1 MQLIIVES
9 PSKAKT
15 IEKYLGGKFK
25 VDASGGH
32 VRDLPEKRL
41 GVNIA
46 KNYEPN
52 YVISADKKPVIK
64 RLKEKV
70 EKADKIYLATDP
82 DREGE
87 AISWHLQE
95 VLGLKD
101 KAQRIEF
108 NEISEKAVKEALKN
122 PREINYNLVDSQQA
136 RRVLDRLVGYKLSPL
151 LCKRIQNGLS
161 AGRVQSVALRII
173 VDKEREIRA
182 FVPAEYWNLTATL
195 SDGHHK
201 PFTAYLAEKDGK
213 KFKPANQAE
222 ADEVENAI
230 KAANGAFAVKQ
241 VKKTDT
247 KSHAL
252 PPFTTSTMQQD
263 ASAKLNMSSP
273 MCMQVAQH
281 LYEGIETQEGH
292 LALVTYIRTDS
303 VRISAE
309 SQARARE
316 YIAEK
321 YGDEYVPEKPNFYK
335 SKKNAQDAHEAIR
348 PIDLSMTPEKV
359 KPLLD
364 RNHYNLYKLIYERF
378 IASQMSEAKYNY
390 VTIDSVCGDYTFRTN
405 GRTVVFKGYTAVYDD
420 YKANQETEDGEIVK
434 VIPPVKE
441 GDGLKAEN
449 VSKEQKF
456 TKPPVRFTDASL
468 VRIMEEKGIG
478 RPSTYATII
487 SVLSKRKYTVKE
499 NKYIVP
505 TEIAFRITDMLV
517 KYFPDIMDVSFT
529 AGMEDKLDDIEKGGQ
544 DWHKIIADFYP
555 PFAEKLAFAA
565 TDGDEITDIVC
576 EKCGAPM
583 IRKNG
588 RYGKFLACSNYPEC
602 SNIKSEKEEVSDVKC
617 DKCGAMMVY
626 KTGKY
631 GRFLACP
638 NYPECTNVKPID
650 EETTTEKC
658 EKCGGDMVVKKG
670 RFGKYLQCTVCK
682 ATKSLTEKAG
692 VCPQCGN
699 PTQKMTSKSG
709 KIFYGCS
716 NYPACN
722 FMSWDMPTGEHCP
735 KCGSYIVLTK
745 DGKTRKCSNKE
756 CDYSDKPK
764 KTKKADKTAETTKAE

>member
-15 IEKYLGGKFK
+15 IEKYLGGKYK

-230 KAANGAFAVKQ
+230 NAANGAFAVKQ

-348 PIDLSMTPEKV
+348 PIDLCMTPEKV

-658 EKCGGDMVVKKG
+658 DKCGGDMVVKKG

>member
-15 IEKYLGGKFK
+15 IEKYLGGKYK

-348 PIDLSMTPEKV
+348 PIDICMTPEKV

-764 KTKKADKTAETTKAE
+764 KTKKADKTAETTKTE